1 MADEASCGTECGT
14 AAPGSKARAK
24 STARQRGA
32 RRADSPISIS
42 LARYTEQRQNVNAIM
57 YLGRLLG
64 RSERIRRNDLWQ
76 CIRRSFG
83 SEGAPTL
90 VLVGRRW
97 RTLLRSSPSFVLAQ
111 RATIDSALHGPRLL
125 IGEAV
130 RLQRLDAHLARSL
143 AGTCAHFR
151 KST

>member
-24 STARQRGA
+24 YKARQRAA

-64 RSERIRRNDLWQ
+64 RSGRIRRNNLWQ

-90 VLVGRRW
+90 VLVGRPRS
-97 RTLLRSSPSFVLAQ
+97 RTLLRSSPSFVC
-111 RATIDSALHGPRLL
+111 ATPF
-125 IGEAV
+125 V
-130 RLQRLDAHLARSL
+130 RWRE
-143 AGTCAHFR
+143 F
-151 KST
+151 